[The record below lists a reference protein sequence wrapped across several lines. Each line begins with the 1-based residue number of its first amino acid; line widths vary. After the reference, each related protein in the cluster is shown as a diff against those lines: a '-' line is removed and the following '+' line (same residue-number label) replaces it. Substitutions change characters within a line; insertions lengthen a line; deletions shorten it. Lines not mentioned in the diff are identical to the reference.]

1 VIESIPLCGKTAVA
15 HEAFQSPAGFFP
27 RGVLMNPLY
36 LSPAVL
42 ISYDG
47 ENADGAAGAPVPK
60 PTQPPANP
68 ADRRFT
74 QEDLNRLLGE
84 DRRKHQGKIDQIQ
97 QTLERVSASKN
108 LDVQE
113 REQLQQQLEAL
124 EAEKRTKEQQLA
136 HEKKQLEEQMQKRVK
151 EAENDRKAWE
161 TKYKDSLIDGEL
173 ATAAHRADA
182 FSIDQFVRQLRPLS
196 RAVEVSDE
204 KTGKPTG
211 KFKVVI
217 DFPDRDESGAV
228 VTRELSSREATK
240 RMKEQPDQWGNFFR
254 ANVVSGVG
262 SGSGGGTPSGNG
274 KIDVRKL
281 TQQQYMEIREKNPE
295 LLGLRPNKKG
305 KSGR

>member
-1 VIESIPLCGKTAVA
+1 
-15 HEAFQSPAGFFP
+15 
-27 RGVLMNPLY
+27 MNPLY

-124 EAEKRTKEQQLA
+124 ESEKRTKEQQLA

-196 RAVEVSDE
+196 RAVEVTDE